1 MKRLDSGKYAG
12 EVNGLPFVVR
22 QAGQYWAVLFYTPHM
37 VIKVGLEHGVPFY
50 EAEDYFRT
58 KREAM
63 AAAADLAT
71 DPVYGLTKRAASSD
85 AYYFKDPDGKQTLAH
100 IVEASQR
107 YSRRNPERTYTPP
120 PAVAAAARKGLELRA
135 KQPPS
140 NRCCT
145 PVGLRR
151 ASQLANRQPV
161 SVDTLKRMRS
171 YFQRH
176 AVDSRSPRWGTD
188 SKGWIAWL
196 AWGGDPAREW
206 CNEILSKLG
215 E

>member
-1 MKRLDSGKYAG
+1 M
-12 EVNGLPFVVR
+12 
-22 QAGQYWAVLFYTPHM
+22 
-37 VIKVGLEHGVPFY
+37 
-50 EAEDYFRT
+50 
-58 KREAM
+58 
-63 AAAADLAT
+63 
-71 DPVYGLTKRAASSD
+71 
-85 AYYFKDPDGKQTLAH
+85 
-100 IVEASQR
+100 
-107 YSRRNPERTYTPP
+107 TYTPP
-120 PAVAAAARKGLELRA
+120 PAVAAAARRGLELRA

-161 SVDTLKRMRS
+161 SVDTLKRMRA

-176 AVDSRSPRWGTD
+176 AVDGRSPRWGTD
-188 SKGWIAWL
+188 SKGWQAWL
-196 AWGGDPAREW
+196 AWGGDPARQW

>member
-1 MKRLDSGKYAG
+1 MS
-12 EVNGLPFVVR
+12 
-22 QAGQYWAVLFYTPHM
+22 
-37 VIKVGLEHGVPFY
+37 
-50 EAEDYFRT
+50 RT
-58 KREAM
+58 
-63 AAAADLAT
+63 
-71 DPVYGLTKRAASSD
+71 
-85 AYYFKDPDGKQTLAH
+85 F
-100 IVEASQR
+100 I
-107 YSRRNPERTYTPP
+107 PP
-120 PAVAAAARKGLELRA
+120 PAVAAEARKGLALRA
-135 KQPPS
+135 AQPPS

-145 PVGLRR
+145 SVGLRR

-196 AWGGDPAREW
+196 AWGGDAGLAW
-206 CNEILSKLG
+206 CNQILSMLG